1 MNLQTMEY
9 LIAVAEEQS
18 ISRAAERLHITQQ
31 TLSAHLASVEE
42 ELGCRLFE
50 RRVPLKITYAGEEF
64 LKYARLIQEQVL
76 RMRHTFDAINGE
88 EKGLLK
94 IGITSNRGRII
105 LLPVIHDFQK
115 VYPGIELKIVED
127 TNENLVQKLEKGDI
141 DIGISDFS
149 TGYTGTNIV
158 PLYRERVVFFVGKQL
173 FYDVYGADGG
183 EILRRIQED
192 REYKLLE
199 ACPLL
204 LGHEQD
210 IAGKYA
216 RMFIKRS
223 GIQPSVRVEAKNL
236 ALLMELCVEGLG
248 GCFCPEMIAD
258 HVLTAEKK
266 EKLLAVTLGNEAEY
280 EIGIGWRD
288 GWGVIDSFVG
298 MAGKRMNP
306 AF

>member
-64 LKYARLIQEQVL
+64 LKYARLIQEQVQ

-88 EKGLLK
+88 EKGMLR

-105 LLPVIHDFQK
+105 LFPVILDFQK

-149 TGYTGTNIV
+149 AGYTGSNIV
-158 PLYRERVVFFVGKQL
+158 PLYRERVGFFVEKQL
-173 FYDVYGADGG
+173 FDDVYGEEAG
-183 EILRRIQED
+183 EVLRRIRED

-199 ACPLL
+199 VCPFL

-223 GIQPSVRVEAKNL
+223 GIQPSVRMEAKNL

-248 GCFCPEMIAD
+248 GCFCPKMIAD
-258 HVLTAEKK
+258 HVLTVEKK
-266 EKLLAVTLGNEAEY
+266 ERLLEISLGKEAEY
-280 EIGIGWRD
+280 EICIGWRD
-288 GWGVIDSFVG
+288 GWGVIDSFVQ
-298 MAGKRMNP
+298 MVRNHMDQ